1 MTILKLLPVCLRYLL
16 GNGPKPHFRKSPIA
30 LSGIVLAVIVLSL
43 IGAACTSTPTP
54 TTVPAST
61 TVELPTSST
70 PETSA
75 AEGETTPTTPLLTQE
90 IPSSEVKLTA
100 DIPRDISIQ
109 PPDRDLY
116 ELARALAIKSDEPIN
131 KVVNPEPVSYPKGHT
146 DTFWVTDLD
155 KIRTFTVK
163 ATLQWVSP
171 HAYWYVEDGLR
182 VDQRDLERS
191 AGVFEE
197 GIYPRVTAVF
207 GTEWVPGVDN
217 DPHLTILH
225 ARIPK
230 VAGYYSSSDEYPV
243 SVHEYSNQRE
253 MIYINIGVLRVGSIL
268 YLGVLAHELQ
278 HAIHWNHDPTEE
290 TWVNEGLSEVA
301 TKIANFNPIGPRS
314 FTTFPTIS
322 LVHWPFKPSVNT
334 SPHYG
339 SAFTFFDY
347 LASHYGPR
355 ERLGELINEQA
366 DGIAGIDS
374 YLIRRGFGVTFKDVF
389 RDWVV
394 ANLVDLDDGGPY
406 SHPGN
411 NVNVRVS
418 NFIDSYGQ
426 REFSLPEYAAHYT
439 ELDFREG
446 DLKVTFQ
453 GHKTTPLLPI
463 ALEGQGCWWGNRG
476 DSISSSL
483 TRPVDLTQVSIATLA
498 FQLWFEVEKD
508 WDYGYVQVSTDGG
521 TTWDIIETPSSSPR
535 NPVGNS
541 FGPGYTG
548 NSDGWIEEKVD
559 LTMYAGR
566 KVLLRFQY
574 LTDEAINGTGLCVD
588 RIAIPEIGFSD
599 ATSGYGGWQVEGFVR
614 TDNLVPQEYIVQVVE
629 EGDGLRVRQMAL
641 DGDNRG
647 EILIQGM
654 ERFDRVVVVVA
665 ALAPKTTQ
673 NASFALAVEPAS

>member
-1 MTILKLLPVCLRYLL
+1 M
-16 GNGPKPHFRKSPIA
+16 
-30 LSGIVLAVIVLSL
+30 VILSL
-43 IGAACTSTPTP
+43 ISAACTPTP
-54 TTVPAST
+54 TPTAVLTTT
-61 TVELPTSST
+61 TVELPTHAASASPSPNS
-70 PETSA
+70 PETPA
-75 AEGETTPTTPLLTQE
+75 IEGEASPTPPLLTQE
-90 IPSSEVKLTA
+90 IPSSEVKPTE
-100 DIPRDISIQ
+100 DIPRDVSIQ
-109 PPDRDLY
+109 PPERDLY
-116 ELARALAIKSDEPIN
+116 ELARSLAIKSDEPIN
-131 KVVNPEPVSYPKGHT
+131 KVVNPEPVSYRKGHT
-146 DTFWVTDLD
+146 DTFWVTNLD
-155 KIRTFTVK
+155 RIRTFTVK

-197 GIYPRVTAVF
+197 GIYPRVTTVF

-322 LVHWPFKPSVNT
+322 LVHWPVNPSVNT

-355 ERLGELINEQA
+355 ERLGDLLKEQA
-366 DGIAGIDS
+366 DGIEGIDS
-374 YLIRRGFGVTFKDVF
+374 YLIRRGYDATFKDVF

-394 ANLVDLDDGGPY
+394 ANLVDLDDEGPY
-406 SHPGN
+406 SHPN
-411 NVNVRVS
+411 NSVKVRVS
-418 NFIDSYGQ
+418 NFIDSYGR
-426 REFSLPEYAAHYT
+426 REFFLPQYAAHYT

-453 GHKTTPLLPI
+453 GRKTTPLLPV
-463 ALEGQGCWWGNRG
+463 ALEGKGCWWGNRG

-483 TRPVDLTQVSIATLA
+483 TRPVDLTQVSTATLA
-498 FQLWFEVEKD
+498 FRLWFEVEKD

-559 LTMYAGR
+559 LTPYAGR

-588 RIAIPEIGFSD
+588 GIAIPEVDFSD
-599 ATSGYGGWQVEGFVR
+599 ATSGYGGWQAEGFVR
-614 TDNLVPQEYIVQVVE
+614 TDNLVAQEYIVQVVE
-629 EGDGLRVRQMAL
+629 EGDEVRVRQMAL

-654 ERFDRVVVVVA
+654 ERFERIVVVVA

-673 NASFALAVEPAS
+673 NASFTLIAEPAS